1 VADIVVTAKTSADGW
16 LAEVVVREGGKAMHH
31 KVRVPEDAWRKL
43 TDGGAP
49 VEDLVRASFEFLL
62 AREPAEAIL
71 KAFEI
76 TVIPR
81 YFPEYEPEMRKR
93 FAH

>member
-1 VADIVVTAKTSADGW
+1 MAEVAVTANPSSDGW
-16 LAEVVVREGGKAMHH
+16 LCEVVVREGAKAMHH
-31 KVRVPEDAWRKL
+31 KVRVPEAAWKQL
-43 TDGGAP
+43 TGGKAP
-49 VEDLVRASFEFLL
+49 VEELVRASFEFLM

-81 YFPEYEPEMRKR
+81 YFPEYEAEMRKR